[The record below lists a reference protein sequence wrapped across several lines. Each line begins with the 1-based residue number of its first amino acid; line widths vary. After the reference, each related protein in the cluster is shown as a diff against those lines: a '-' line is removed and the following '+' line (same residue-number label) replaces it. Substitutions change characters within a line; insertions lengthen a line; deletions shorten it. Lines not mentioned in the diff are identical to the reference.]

1 MTKSLIIFHLILVAL
16 SQAGFAQ
23 QYSAQLLNY
32 RTAAAFSTFG
42 VPERGDLI
50 YRGFGAEEIEFVHN
64 GKLNGLALARSFEM
78 RFLKEFSLEYQNLL
92 IRLKGPD
99 SYKYNSVGSISRY
112 LSLNKVNARF
122 MLLRTDGK
130 KRLQAHAQ
138 IGLSRYIA
146 LNRSQSRSNS
156 DRTGDY
162 ANDRDTFLLNANY
175 QPLPFNVEFNAG
187 FDCRLFKLAK
197 RPLSMRVGINIPLR
211 QVLSGTS
218 YWPDLN
224 RPREIITLPPV
235 MQSLVLGLHY
245 PLTR

>member
-1 MTKSLIIFHLILVAL
+1 MPKPLIIFLLCFGAL
-16 SQAGFAQ
+16 TQACVAQ
-23 QYSAQLLNY
+23 QYSVQLLNY

-50 YRGFGAEEIEFVHN
+50 YRGFGAEEIEFAHN
-64 GKLNGLALARSFEM
+64 GKPNGLALARSFDM
-78 RFLKEFSLEYQNLL
+78 RFLKEISLEYQHLQ

-99 SYKYNSVGSISRY
+99 AYKYLSVGSISRS

-122 MLLRTDGK
+122 MLLRTDPK
-130 KRLQAHAQ
+130 KGLQAHAQ

-146 LNRSQSRSNS
+146 LNRSQSRSIS
-156 DRTGDY
+156 IRTGDY
-162 ANDRDTFLLNANY
+162 AHDRDTFLLHANY

-197 RPLSMRVGINIPLR
+197 RPLTLRAGINIPLR

-224 RPREIITLPPV
+224 RPLEILALPPV
-235 MQSLVLGLHY
+235 MQSAVLGLHY
-245 PLTR
+245 PLCR